1 MCFINASVFVM
12 KQNDF
17 YYTYYPFNGR
27 KACIS
32 VQNQYSSLNISES
45 DISAVGCTALRGKLY
60 H

>member
-1 MCFINASVFVM
+1 MFYKCQCLCNEA
-12 KQNDF
+12 NYF

-27 KACIS
+27 KACIC

-45 DISAVGCTALRGKLY
+45 EISTVGCTALRGKSY